1 MIPVVLSGLV
11 AALLAPLL
19 HRSLPRWAGWLCA
32 LLPLSLFGWF
42 ALQIGV
48 VVDGQLLQTSQPWL
62 PSLGIALSF
71 RLDGLG
77 LLFALLITG
86 IGTLVVL
93 YASSY
98 LHGHPHLGRFY
109 GFILA
114 FMAAMLGTVLAGDL
128 ITLFVFWELTSLC
141 SYLLIGFEYQ
151 QEASRRAALQ
161 ALLVTG
167 AGGLALLGGIVL
179 LGQIAGSLE
188 LSTILANGQLIRSH
202 PLYLPV
208 LLLMLAG
215 AFTKSAQFPFQFWL
229 PAAMAAPTP
238 VSAYLHSATMVK
250 LGIFLLARF
259 SPVLGGTDSWF
270 ICLTTVGGIT
280 LLLGAVRA
288 ITCTDLKQILAWTT
302 VSALGMLTL
311 LLGVG
316 TPPAVSA
323 ALLLVTVHALYK
335 SALFLAAGA
344 VDHGAGSRDIN
355 RLGGLASSMPQ
366 VALASGLAA
375 LSMAGVL
382 PLAGFI
388 AKELFYE
395 ATLQAPT
402 AAALL
407 TLVAFAGNG
416 LTVAA
421 ALLAGYLPFYGTLR
435 DQDLHPHPVDLRL
448 WLPPLVPAALGLLIG
463 LVPGPAGRLLVAPA
477 VAEVTGSPVPLTL
490 GLWHGFNPVLLLSLA
505 TLGAG
510 LALFSL
516 RRALLGRLQT
526 SQPGSGWDT
535 ERIYDWLLAGL
546 PRLAT
551 GVTLR
556 LQSGRLRYYLMT
568 VTGVAV
574 ALMAFNLLTSRGD
587 DLQLPRPD
595 GSLHEW
601 LAAVVILAGALF
613 ATVTRSRLAAV
624 ASLGVVG
631 YGVAL
636 IYILFGAP
644 DLAMTQFCIET
655 LSIILFVLVLHK
667 LPHFALLSSTASRLR
682 DLIVALGIGTVMT
695 MLVWRAISQPLVP
708 SLSTWFMEQS
718 LPAGHGRN
726 VVNVILVD
734 FRALDTLGEITVLAV
749 AALGVYA
756 MLKPSSGGE
765 ETD

>member
-1 MIPVVLSGLV
+1 MRIAAVLSIPCGLF
-11 AALLAPLL
+11 A
-19 HRSLPRWAGWLCA
+19 
-32 LLPLSLFGWF
+32 WF
-42 ALQIGV
+42 ALQIGAV
-48 VVDGQLLQTSQPWL
+48 ANGQLLQGSLPWL
-62 PSLGIALSF
+62 PTLGIALSF

-77 LLFALLITG
+77 LLFALLISG
-86 IGTLVVL
+86 IGALVLL

-98 LHGHPHLGRFY
+98 LHDDPHLGRFY

-114 FMAAMLGTVLAGDL
+114 FMLAMLGTVLAGDL

-141 SYLLIGFEYQ
+141 SFVLIGFDHQ
-151 QEASRRAALQ
+151 QEASRKAALQ

-167 AGGLALLGGIVL
+167 AGGLALLGGIIL
-179 LGQIAGSLE
+179 LGQMAGSLE
-188 LSTILANGQLIRSH
+188 LSTLLASGDQLRSH
-202 PLYLPV
+202 PLYLP
-208 LLLMLAG
+208 LLLLVLAG

-229 PAAMAAPTP
+229 PNAMAAPTP

-250 LGIFLLARF
+250 LGVFLLARF
-259 SPVLGGTDSWF
+259 SPILGGTDSWF
-270 ICLTTVGGIT
+270 IVLTTVGGIT
-280 LLLGAVRA
+280 LVLGAVRA

-316 TPPAVSA
+316 TPLAISA

-375 LSMAGVL
+375 LSMAGVV
-382 PLAGFI
+382 PLVGFI
-388 AKELFYE
+388 AKELLYE

-402 AAALL
+402 TAGLL
-407 TLVAFAGNG
+407 TLVAFLGNG
-416 LTVAA
+416 LTVTA

-435 DQDLHPHPVDLRL
+435 DAELHPHPVDLRL

-463 LVPGPAGRLLVAPA
+463 LFPGPAGRLLVAPA
-477 VAEVTGSPVPLTL
+477 VAQVAGSPVPLTL
-490 GLWHGFNPVLLLSLA
+490 ALWHGFSPVLLLSLA

-516 RRALLGRLQT
+516 RRPLLGRLQP
-526 SQPGSGWDT
+526 SQPGAGWDT
-535 ERIYDWLLAGL
+535 ERFYDWLLAGL
-546 PRLAT
+546 PRLAS

-574 ALMAFNLLTSRGD
+574 ALMAGNLLTSSTD
-587 DLQLPRPD
+587 ELHLSRPD

-601 LAAVVILAGALF
+601 LTALVILSGALF
-613 ATVTRSRLAAV
+613 ATITRSRLAAV

-636 IYILFGAP
+636 VYILFGAP

-667 LPHFALLSSTASRLR
+667 LPHFTLLSSTASRLR
-682 DLIVALGIGTVMT
+682 DLMVALGIGTVMT

-756 MLKPSSGGE
+756 MLKPRSGTEGS
-765 ETD
+765 D